1 MEQQYLEMMT
11 QYKYDLVFY
20 KKYYQRYSKIEMW
33 SRIIVA
39 LLSAEFVAN
48 IAFWKTHAEIWAIL
62 IFALQAYNLIIDL
75 LPFKKRLKEL
85 IDMRPLLEGV
95 YGKIEHDWW
104 LVHSGGLKNE
114 QINDL
119 RSAYVKEW
127 QDILKGYFV
136 DDDLPENKKI
146 AVATEAEKETF
157 FANLKAAPS
166 LVRMEKPIDLF
177 AMYQIKAGEVPT
189 ERMLTPR
196 QLSVPK
202 IM

>member
-1 MEQQYLEMMT
+1 MT

-20 KKYYQRYSKIEMW
+20 KKYYQRYSKIDLW
-33 SRIIVA
+33 SRIIIA

-48 IAFWKTHAEIWAIL
+48 IAFWNTHAEIWAIL
-62 IFALQAYNLIIDL
+62 IFLLQAYNLISDL

-85 IDMRPLLEGV
+85 IEMRPLLEGV

-104 LVHSGGLKNE
+104 LVHSGGLSNE
-114 QINDL
+114 QINDV

-146 AVATEAEKETF
+146 EMATEAEKETF
-157 FANLKAAPS
+157 FANLKAAPRM
-166 LVRMEKPIDLF
+166 VRLEKPIDLV
-177 AMYQIKAGEVPT
+177 AMYQINADEVSM

-196 QLSVPK
+196 QKSVPK
-202 IM
+202 MI